1 MNNLDFGIKR
11 KLYDFELFCEDLKS
25 KKISKRDLRKLKK
38 DFSDIQYY
46 LKKEEKRGKI
56 TNYNDVISKYEK
68 IYDEIRKTN
77 T

>member
-1 MNNLDFGIKR
+1 MDLGIR
-11 KLYDFELFCEDLKS
+11 VKLFEFEQYCDELKS

-46 LKKEEKRGKI
+46 LKKEEKREKI
-56 TNYNDVISKYEK
+56 TNYNDVISKCEK
-68 IYDEIRKTN
+68 IYNEIISKAN